1 MIVVRS
7 FRIQNSLMTTVVLNA
22 GSRVDL
28 HLEQL
33 CMKPASICRRK

>member
-7 FRIQNSLMTTVVLNA
+7 FRIQNSLMATVVLNA

-28 HLEQL
+28 DLEQL
-33 CMKPASICRRK
+33 CLKPASIFRRK